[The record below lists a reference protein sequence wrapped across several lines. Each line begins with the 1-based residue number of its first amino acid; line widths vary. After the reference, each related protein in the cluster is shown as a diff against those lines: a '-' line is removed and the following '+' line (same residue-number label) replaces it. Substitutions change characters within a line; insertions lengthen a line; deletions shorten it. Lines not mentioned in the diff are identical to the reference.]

1 MRKHSVKNER
11 LNSLVQREIA
21 RIIRDEVKDP
31 RIPLMLSVV
40 AAEVAPDLKA
50 CKVYISVLGDED
62 LKACKVY
69 ISVLGDEKSVSD
81 CGAALKSASG
91 YIRRELAHNLNLR
104 LTPALTF
111 FMDQSIE
118 YGVNMSH
125 RIDLVMEE
133 QNERAAEREAAE
145 QAAAEAGEEQE
156 EEADV

>member
-40 AAEVAPDLKA
+40 AAEVAPDLKT
-50 CKVYISVLGDED
+50 
-62 LKACKVY
+62 CKVY
-69 ISVLGDEKSVSD
+69 ISVLGDEKIVSD

-145 QAAAEAGEEQE
+145 QAAAEAGEKQE